1 MTAARFSEIV
11 STPTFFGPDS
21 ASMFGFLAAPANG
34 MVRGGVVVC
43 PSVGKEQAETTRWLK
58 LFAERLAARGF
69 AVLRFDYPN
78 TGESAGAQDEPD
90 VVERW
95 LAGISTAVE
104 FLRDGGATDIVVVGH
119 RAGALLLSQVVA
131 TLGVQAAVVWDP
143 VTKGRQYLRAKAVL
157 YNMVSEIPPELATSI
172 PATAFTPAPD
182 ARIHTAGQSLHSDAA
197 STLSALKLDQAAFG
211 ALPSLLLTADPELA
225 TRFAAATGSE
235 VLRVDDQEPYLAPGH
250 PALLAFPEQ
259 DIDAVVAW
267 IDERAPGSFR
277 PFGVDVRASA
287 TVAHTA
293 DGRPITTRVYPTG
306 SGIVVWDTAIG
317 DSHHASQ
324 IFVAHSLGQYVRTGP
339 SRLWWETANEVA
351 GLGGRAIRFDRMGVG
366 ESGRVALDDRQLP
379 LYTDGYVDDGLRA
392 LSEVHLP
399 AGARIAHA
407 GICVGSWM
415 AAHGAKLSAS
425 RPGTDSAVVLVN
437 PLMWRLRPQ
446 RRFRIADYGADTSL
460 AGTGRTD
467 DVVDMSFRARVR
479 RKIRWLGGRSAPQV
493 RRWVPRRLWPAVGR
507 VPAMSVPDVFFAEL
521 DAHDVDIHLA
531 FAPADYGVFDDM
543 SGADGAL
550 AGAGGRIRVSIS
562 SEGDHTVYH
571 AAMRRVVADEVLR
584 ALNLA
589 RRAR

>member
-1 MTAARFSEIV
+1 MTVSQTYEIA
-11 STPTFFGPDS
+11 STPTFFGPDT
-21 ASMFGFLAAPANG
+21 AALFGLLAAPVSG

-90 VVERW
+90 AVSRW
-95 LAGISTAVE
+95 ISGISTAVD
-104 FLRDGGATDIVVVGH
+104 FLREGGATDVVVVGH
-119 RAGALLLSQVVA
+119 RAGALLLSHAVA
-131 TLGVQAAVVWDP
+131 ELDVQAAVVWDP

-157 YNMVSEIPPELATSI
+157 YNMVSEIPPEFIGSL
-172 PATAFTPAPD
+172 PAAAVAAASD
-182 ARIHTAGQSLHSDAA
+182 DRIHLAGQSLHADAA
-197 STLSALKLDQAAFG
+197 TELAALKLAQTAFRG
-211 ALPSLLLTADPELA
+211 IPNLLLTADAALA
-225 TRFAAATGSE
+225 GRFAADAGSD

-250 PALLAFPEQ
+250 PALLAFPEH

-267 IDERAPGSFR
+267 IDERTPWSPH
-277 PFGVDVRASA
+277 PFVVDIRSSA
-287 TVAHTA
+287 IVAHAA

-306 SGIVVWDTAIG
+306 SGILVWDTALG
-317 DSHHASQ
+317 EARNATQ

-351 GLGGRAIRFDRMGVG
+351 ALGGRAIRFDRVGVG
-366 ESGRVALDDRQLP
+366 ESGRVALADRELP
-379 LYTDGYVDDGLRA
+379 LYTEGYVDDGLRA
-392 LSEVHLP
+392 LTEVRLP
-399 AGARIAHA
+399 ADARIAHA

-415 AAHGAKLSAS
+415 AAHGAKLTARRSGANS
-425 RPGTDSAVVLVN
+425 VVVLVN

-446 RRFRIADYGADTSL
+446 RRFRIADYGADTGL

-467 DVVDMSFRARVR
+467 DAVDMSLRSRVR

-493 RRWVPRRLWPAVGR
+493 RRWVPRRWWPVVGR
-507 VPAMSVPDVFFAEL
+507 LPAMSVPDALFAEL
-521 DAHDVDIHLA
+521 DADDVAVHLA
-531 FAPADYGVFDDM
+531 FAPGDYAVFDDM
-543 SGADGAL
+543 SGAAGAL
-550 AGAGGRIRVSIS
+550 AGAGGRIQVTVS

-589 RRAR
+589 RRER